1 MGFFGK
7 KEKEPGRHN
16 PEPGSAGSAGPSPKF
31 GAERRQ
37 YPRVN
42 KNFVLSYFTQ
52 THPDKKIE
60 ITQLKNISQGG
71 MCFITTQSFA
81 PDTALSIELKTPFIS
96 ETTCLQGRVL
106 KSHEKAEGLLYET
119 RLQFTELSPHGQF
132 LLDKLI
138 EFIVKE
144 GGNGHA

>member
-7 KEKEPGRHN
+7 KEKESNRPG
-16 PEPGSAGSAGPSPKF
+16 PEPDSAGPAGPSPKF
-31 GAERRQ
+31 GAERRK
-37 YPRVN
+37 YSRIN
-42 KNFVLSYFTQ
+42 KNFVLSYSTQ
-52 THPDKKIE
+52 ADPDKKIE
-60 ITQLKNISQGG
+60 ITQLKNISRGG
-71 MCFITTQSFA
+71 MCFITARSFA

-106 KSHEKAEGLLYET
+106 KSHEKAKGLLYET

-144 GGNGHA
+144 DGKGHA